1 MAGSEEGSYCF
12 VFFKCIARCC
22 VHRAAGSSVL
32 TGAHEVLD
40 SSPADGKDELVKIKR
55 ERQVVL
61 LNTLSC
67 FLSQQPYCLSWAVSV
82 SPLSESV

>member
-1 MAGSEEGSYCF
+1 M
-12 VFFKCIARCC
+12 
-22 VHRAAGSSVL
+22 L

-40 SSPADGKDELVKIKR
+40 SSPADSKDELVKTKR
-55 ERQVVL
+55 ERQLVL